1 MVLFWNPGCGFC
13 RKMADEIKEWE
24 ANPPQGAPK
33 MLIVSTGTAESNQ
46 ALGLSS
52 PTVLDEGFKTGRTFG
67 ASGTPS
73 AVLVDAQG
81 RIASA
86 VSVGGPNVMA
96 MARGEQAPPPAP
108 AQPAAPAPA
117 VAKGSGEP
125 APEIVLPDLT
135 GKTVSLKDFKGSS
148 TMVLFWNPGC
158 GFCRKMADEI
168 KEWEAN
174 PPQGAPKMLI
184 VSTGTAEANHCL
196 L

>member
-52 PTVLDEGFKTGRTFG
+52 PTVLDEGFKTGRSFG

-73 AVLVDAQG
+73 AVLIDAKG

-86 VSVGGPNVMA
+86 VSVGGPAVMA
-96 MARGEQAPPPAP
+96 MARGEKAPAAAAAP
-108 AQPAAPAPA
+108 AQPAAPASK
-117 VAKGSGEP
+117 KGQK
-125 APEIVLPDLT
+125 APEIALKDLDGNDFT
-135 GKTVSLKDFKGSS
+135 LTNQQGKKTV
-148 TMVLFWNPGC
+148 
-158 GFCRKMADEI
+158 
-168 KEWEAN
+168 
-174 PPQGAPKMLI
+174 
-184 VSTGTAEANHCL
+184 
-196 L
+196 